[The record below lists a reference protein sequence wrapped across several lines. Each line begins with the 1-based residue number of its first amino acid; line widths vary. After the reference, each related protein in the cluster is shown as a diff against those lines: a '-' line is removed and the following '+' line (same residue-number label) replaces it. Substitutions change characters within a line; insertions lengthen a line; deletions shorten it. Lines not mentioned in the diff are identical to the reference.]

1 MHPND
6 WFQVFSLKSIDIDVQ
21 YRTGDKDPVENFYRP
36 CLSHSVE
43 YDRAVGYFRSSIYLI
58 VGVDT
63 VEFAKRGGKIRLI
76 CSPSLSKED
85 IDVISASYEE
95 RGRRLGQVLESEID
109 NLLSVNES
117 EYRTKVLATLIA
129 GGALDIKI
137 AYRPDAYGLYHEKT
151 GVFTDGLGNRVSFVG
166 SSNETWNAWHYLG
179 NHEAIEVFCSWKS
192 QQDLE
197 RTDRHEQYFS
207 KLWDGL
213 VDGVSTIDFPIAAQK
228 KLLEVSLGGVDDIDV
243 EKIQKRKSEA
253 SSVKRKPLP
262 HQVESIDA
270 WKKAGSRGI
279 LEHATGSGKTFTAIT
294 AMQEHLNEGKP
305 VIVLVPSQ
313 LLLDQW
319 ALEIE
324 AEVPDAVL
332 LLAGAGNDR
341 WKQSNRLRA
350 MTSAVTSD
358 SKRVIIATMQTAA
371 TDVFISGVSSGDHL
385 MVVADEVHQ
394 SGSPFNSKFY
404 QINTGPRLGLSA
416 TPTRY
421 GDPDGTQKMFEYFGG
436 LVPPKVTL
444 VDAINSGR
452 LVEYEYFPHP
462 TYLTP
467 DESDEWKRLTLQI
480 IREIS
485 SNGDQEGKGGL
496 TDKAKMLLI
505 RRSRIAKKA
514 SNKITLAQKVITE
527 CYEEGSRWLIYC
539 EDQEQVG
546 QVMEVLRV
554 QGMAPIEYHT
564 GMDGNR
570 AATLDWFKTFGG
582 ILVSIKCLDEGVDI
596 PTIDHALILASSQNP
611 RQFIQRRGRVLRK
624 APNKYLARIHDAI
637 VVPVSLI
644 DEPQQLALLK
654 SEFVRAIEF
663 ADGAINRGAAA
674 DLRRIAGQ
682 LGFDPDER
690 IDEGLEDE

>member
-6 WFQVFSLKSIDIDVQ
+6 RIPVLSLKNIDIDVQ

-36 CLSHSVE
+36 CLSQSVK
-43 YDRAVGYFRSSIYLI
+43 YDRAVGYFRSSVYII

-85 IDVISASYEE
+85 IDVISASYEA
-95 RGRRLGQVLESEID
+95 RNKRLGQVIKSEID
-109 NLLSVNES
+109 NLLSVDES
-117 EYRTKVLATLIA
+117 EYRTKVLATLITS
-129 GGALDIKI
+129 GALDIKI

-151 GVFTDGLGNRVSFVG
+151 GVFTDRLGDRVSFVG

-207 KLWDGL
+207 KLWEGN
-213 VDGVSTIDFPIAAQK
+213 VHGVSTVEFPIAAQK
-228 KLLEVSLGGVDDIDV
+228 KLLEVSLGGVDDIDL
-243 EKIQKRKSEA
+243 EKISKAKQESRYG
-253 SSVKRKPLP
+253 KRKPLP
-262 HQVESIDA
+262 HQIEGIDS
-270 WKKAGSRGI
+270 WKKAGKHGI

-294 AMQEHLNEGKP
+294 AMKEHLDEGNP
-305 VIVLVPSQ
+305 VLVLVPSQ

-319 ALEIE
+319 AIEIE
-324 AEVPDAVL
+324 DEIPDVVL

-341 WKQSNRLRA
+341 WKQNNRLRS
-350 MTSAVTSD
+350 MTSGVQTDA
-358 SKRVIIATMQTAA
+358 KRVVVATMQTAA
-371 TDVFISGVSSGDHL
+371 TDAFIDAIADGKHL
-385 MVVADEVHQ
+385 MIVADEVHQ
-394 SGSPFNSKFY
+394 SGSPFNSNAYRIRAGAK
-404 QINTGPRLGLSA
+404 LGLSA

-421 GDPDGTQKMFEYFGG
+421 GDPEGTQKMLDYFGG
-436 LVPPKVTL
+436 LIPPKVTL
-444 VDAINSGR
+444 NDAIKSGR

-462 TYLTP
+462 TYLTAE
-467 DESDEWKRLTLQI
+467 ESDEWKKLTLQI
-480 IREIS
+480 IREMS
-485 SNGDQEGKGGL
+485 SSGDKEGIGRL

-514 SNKITLAQKVITE
+514 INKVELARKVLAD
-527 CYEEGSRWLIYC
+527 CYEDGSRWLIYC
-539 EDQEQVG
+539 EDQGQVG
-546 QVMEVLRV
+546 QVMEILRAE
-554 QGMAPIEYHT
+554 GMDPVEYHT
-564 GMDGNR
+564 SMEGDR
-570 AATLDWFKTFGG
+570 EATLDWFKSFGG

-624 APNKYLARIHDAI
+624 APDKYLARIHDSI
-637 VVPVSLI
+637 VVPVSLE

-663 ADGAINRGAAA
+663 AEGAINMGAAA
-674 DLRRIAGQ
+674 ELRRIAGQ
-682 LGFDPDER
+682 LGFDPDDAIE
-690 IDEGLEDE
+690 EGIEEE